1 MRKFIFNSLE
11 TIKIIFKVEPK
22 MCYIYIFLTTL
33 YSLIWVLQ
41 TISMQ
46 YFFDSINLYTL
57 SKINFSYVIFCFII
71 MSIIYIS
78 YHMMDGIN
86 NCYPEILELKIK
98 KHLNQLIL
106 KKIDNLSIYEFED
119 EKRLEF
125 IEKAVNGTNKLIWI
139 SMTLLDMIF
148 YYFAYFIFI
157 SWYLYK
163 LKPILIISVI
173 FVFIPCLISRFT
185 YIKMFKNLE
194 NDSSPLRI
202 KVNYYEKCLINKQY
216 FKETR
221 LLGISKYFL
230 GIYKENLKKL
240 NALNFNIQL
249 KKSFIDLF
257 LNSITVIGYTCIIFM
272 LFIFVIKK
280 EISIGSF
287 VAVLTSISTLYRFM
301 NKLVLERLSWALEN
315 IGSIE
320 NFLDFI
326 NEDSKEK
333 NKFEKV
339 EFENITLKD
348 VSFKYPNLQQNI
360 LSNINL
366 TIKKG
371 ETIAIVG
378 QNGSGKTTLCKI
390 IAGLY
395 PIQSGKILYDNINL
409 ENIKYYNTSAI
420 FQNFCKYEMIL
431 KDNVSI
437 SQIKDSENNDKILK
451 SIKKSG
457 LILQNDLF
465 YNNIDTMLGK
475 EFDGIDLSGGQW
487 QRIAIARGLFKEH
500 NFIILDEPTSAIDP
514 IEETNL
520 YNNFSNICKNKTA
533 ILVTHRL
540 GSVKL
545 ADRIIVLKNG
555 KIVEE
560 GSHKELIIKD
570 GEYKKLYFSQKK
582 WYLNS

>member
-125 IEKAVNGTNKLIWI
+125 IEKAVNGANKLIWI

-202 KVNYYEKCLINKQY
+202 KVNYYEKCLIDKQY

-326 NEDSKEK
+326 NEDSKGK

-339 EFENITLKD
+339 EFENITLKN

-395 PIQSGKILYDNINL
+395 PIQSGEILYDNINL

-570 GEYKKLYFSQKK
+570 GEYKKLYSSQKK